1 MTLQATALQEVAKA
15 KARINRQNRAH
26 FSIQAAA
33 ERQPPFFLKKIAE
46 KRSQRIEQA
55 IFLSPFQDAN

>member
-1 MTLQATALQEVAKA
+1 VHTSEF
-15 KARINRQNRAH
+15 R
-26 FSIQAAA
+26 AAA